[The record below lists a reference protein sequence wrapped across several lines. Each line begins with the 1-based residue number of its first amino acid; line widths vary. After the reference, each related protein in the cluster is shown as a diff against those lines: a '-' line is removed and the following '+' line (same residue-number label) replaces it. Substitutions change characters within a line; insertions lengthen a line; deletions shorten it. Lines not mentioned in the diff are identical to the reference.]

1 LFILTSS
8 KLFSYGGTFFDHPQQ
23 IPIMN
28 KFFTLFTLLIFLA
41 GSAFRPIS
49 GIDDVIGALR
59 TGNANEVAK
68 YIDENVELS
77 LPDKSDNYSKAQAV
91 MILKDFFTSNS
102 VTGFEAKHKGDNSG
116 NQFCIGTLHTRSGD
130 YRTTV
135 FMKTKNGRQSVK
147 EIRFQSL

>member
-1 LFILTSS
+1 MAHFSFIGQ
-8 KLFSYGGTFFDHPQQ
+8 KIHFMQ
-23 IPIMN
+23 
-28 KFFTLFTLLIFLA
+28 KFFTLLCAAILLTSSSFK
-41 GSAFRPIS
+41 PIS
-49 GIDDVIGALR
+49 GIEDVIGALKA
-59 TGNANEVAK
+59 GNAAEVAK

-91 MILKDFFTSNS
+91 MILKDFFNS
-102 VTGFEAKHKGDNSG
+102 TAVTGFEVKHKGDNNG

-135 FMKTKNGRQSVK
+135 FMKTKNAHQSVK